1 MKNKTHVNLIK
12 IIIRI
17 GEIMSN
23 PLKIAIVGIGQRGL
37 QHLENLI
44 KLEEN
49 EMVKI
54 QSLIDPFPDNLLEKN
69 IAMKIPGYSQKNYT
83 LYTNYEEFLK
93 KEDVDVVWFVIPPN
107 QHKKEIIETA
117 YRGIS
122 IFAEKPQSL
131 FLNEV
136 KDMAEAIEKNQIS
149 SIVGFQM
156 RYDPW
161 YRKLN
166 SYLSD
171 KWVASITMYHGGGV
185 ESHGVKYTHTE
196 KMDGPENR
204 IWTANKLWSGTSMV
218 EAGIHQTDLMRF
230 WTSDD
235 IKWVQATYTERPK
248 ELHSVEGDNPIAYH
262 VTYGFKKGGS
272 ANLIFTRPANVI
284 FQERFDYILTTPS
297 LIKFEENLVAYEI
310 KNKDKQSS
318 HKTILTKGPHE
329 EPMGNQNTFEISKS
343 FVESIIDD
351 DKKLR
356 LNSFQDSINS
366 LAAVLAAN
374 VSNSLRG
381 ERIEID
387 EFINSPKFS
396 KYRTKNS

>member
-1 MKNKTHVNLIK
+1 
-12 IIIRI
+12 
-17 GEIMSN
+17 MSS

-54 QSLIDPFPDNLLEKN
+54 QSLIDPFSENLLEKN
-69 IAMKIPGYSQKNYT
+69 IRKNIPSYSQKNYS
-83 LYTNYEEFLK
+83 LYTDYDEFLK
-93 KEDVDVVWFVIPPN
+93 KEEVDAVWFVIPPN
-107 QHKKEIIETA
+107 QHKKEIIKTA
-117 YRGIS
+117 KRGIS

-131 FLNEV
+131 FLDQV
-136 KDMAEAIEKNQIS
+136 KEMAEVIEKNKVN

-161 YRKLN
+161 YKELN

-196 KMDGPENR
+196 KMDGPGNR
-204 IWTANKLWSGTSMV
+204 IWTANRLWSGTSMV

-230 WTSDD
+230 WASDD
-235 IKWVQATYTERPK
+235 NKTVQAAYTERPK
-248 ELHSVEGDNPIAYH
+248 DLHNIEGDNPIAYH
-262 VTYGFKKGGS
+262 VTYGFKKGGT

-284 FQERFDYILTTPS
+284 FQERFDYILTTHS
-297 LIKFEENLVAYEI
+297 LIKFEENLVAYGIQDKENRSN
-310 KNKDKQSS
+310 NKK
-318 HKTILTKGPHE
+318 ILAKGPHE
-329 EPMGNQNTFEISKS
+329 EPMGNQNTYEISKS
-343 FVESIIDD
+343 FVESIIEKN
-351 DKKLR
+351 KKLR
-356 LNSFQDSINS
+356 LNSFQNSINS
-366 LAAVLAAN
+366 LSTVLAAN
-374 VSNSLRG
+374 VSNSLGG

-387 EFINSPKFS
+387 EFTNSPKFS
-396 KYRTKNS
+396 KYRTDQS

>member
-1 MKNKTHVNLIK
+1 
-12 IIIRI
+12 
-17 GEIMSN
+17 MSS

-54 QSLIDPFPDNLLEKN
+54 QSLIDPFSENLLEKN
-69 IAMKIPGYSQKNYT
+69 IRKNIPSYSQKNYS
-83 LYTNYEEFLK
+83 LYTDYDEFLK
-93 KEDVDVVWFVIPPN
+93 KEEVDAVWFVIPPN
-107 QHKKEIIETA
+107 QHKKEIIKTA
-117 YRGIS
+117 KRGIS

-131 FLNEV
+131 FLDQV
-136 KDMAEAIEKNQIS
+136 KEMAEVIEKNEIN

-161 YRKLN
+161 YKELN

-196 KMDGPENR
+196 KMDGPGNR
-204 IWTANKLWSGTSMV
+204 IWTANRLWSGTSMV

-230 WTSDD
+230 WASDD
-235 IKWVQATYTERPK
+235 IKWVQAAYTERPK
-248 ELHSVEGDNPIAYH
+248 ELHNIEGDNPIAYH
-262 VTYGFKKGGS
+262 VTYGFKKGGT

-284 FQERFDYILTTPS
+284 FQERFDYILTTHS
-297 LIKFEENLVAYEI
+297 LIKFEENLVAYGIQDKENRSN
-310 KNKDKQSS
+310 NKK
-318 HKTILTKGPHE
+318 ILAKGPHE
-329 EPMGNQNTFEISKS
+329 EPMGNQNTYEISKS
-343 FVESIIDD
+343 FVESIIE
-351 DKKLR
+351 KNEKLR
-356 LNSFQDSINS
+356 LNSFQNSINS
-366 LAAVLAAN
+366 LSTVLAAN
-374 VSNSLRG
+374 VSNSLGG

-387 EFINSPKFS
+387 EFTNSPKFS
-396 KYRTKNS
+396 KYRTDQS

>member
-1 MKNKTHVNLIK
+1 
-12 IIIRI
+12 
-17 GEIMSN
+17 MSS

-54 QSLIDPFPDNLLEKN
+54 QSLIDPFSENLLEKN
-69 IAMKIPGYSQKNYT
+69 IRKNIPSYSQKNYS
-83 LYTNYEEFLK
+83 LYTDYDEFLK
-93 KEDVDVVWFVIPPN
+93 KEEVDAVWFVIPPN
-107 QHKKEIIETA
+107 QHKKEIIKTA
-117 YRGIS
+117 KRGIS

-131 FLNEV
+131 FLDQV
-136 KDMAEAIEKNQIS
+136 KEMAEVFEKNKVN

-161 YRKLN
+161 YKELN

-196 KMDGPENR
+196 KMDGPGNR
-204 IWTANKLWSGTSMV
+204 IWTANRLWSGTSMV

-230 WTSDD
+230 WASDD
-235 IKWVQATYTERPK
+235 IKWVQAAYTERPK
-248 ELHSVEGDNPIAYH
+248 ELHNIEGDNPIAYH
-262 VTYGFKKGGS
+262 VTYGFKKGGT

-284 FQERFDYILTTPS
+284 FQERFDYILTTHS
-297 LIKFEENLVAYEI
+297 LIKFEENLVAYGIQDKENRSN
-310 KNKDKQSS
+310 NKK
-318 HKTILTKGPHE
+318 ILAKGPHE
-329 EPMGNQNTFEISKS
+329 EPMGNQNTYEISKS
-343 FVESIIDD
+343 FVESIIEKN
-351 DKKLR
+351 KKLR
-356 LNSFQDSINS
+356 LNSFQNSINS
-366 LAAVLAAN
+366 LSTVLAAN
-374 VSNSLRG
+374 VSNSLGG

-387 EFINSPKFS
+387 EFTNSPKFS
-396 KYRTKNS
+396 KYRTDQS

>member
-1 MKNKTHVNLIK
+1 
-12 IIIRI
+12 
-17 GEIMSN
+17 MSK
-23 PLKIAIVGIGQRGL
+23 PLKIAIIGIGQRGL

-54 QSLIDPFPDNLLEKN
+54 QSLIDPFSENLLEKN
-69 IAMKIPGYSQKNYT
+69 IRKNIPSYSQKNYS
-83 LYTNYEEFLK
+83 LYTDYDEFLK
-93 KEDVDVVWFVIPPN
+93 KEEVDAVWFVIPPN

-117 YRGIS
+117 KRGIS

-131 FLNEV
+131 FLDQV
-136 KDMAEAIEKNQIS
+136 KEMAEVIEKNEIN

-161 YRKLN
+161 YKELN

-196 KMDGPENR
+196 KMDGPGNR
-204 IWTANKLWSGTSMV
+204 IWTANRLWSGTSMV

-230 WTSDD
+230 WASDD
-235 IKWVQATYTERPK
+235 IKWVQAAYTERPK
-248 ELHSVEGDNPIAYH
+248 ELHNIEGDNPIAYH
-262 VTYGFKKGGS
+262 VTYGFKKGGT

-284 FQERFDYILTTPS
+284 FQERFDYILTTHS
-297 LIKFEENLVAYEI
+297 LIKFEENLVAYGIQDKENRSN
-310 KNKDKQSS
+310 NKK
-318 HKTILTKGPHE
+318 ILAKGPHE
-329 EPMGNQNTFEISKS
+329 EPMGNQNTYEISKS
-343 FVESIIDD
+343 FVESIIEKN
-351 DKKLR
+351 KKLR
-356 LNSFQDSINS
+356 LNSFQNSINS
-366 LAAVLAAN
+366 LSTVLAAN
-374 VSNSLRG
+374 VSNSLGG

-387 EFINSPKFS
+387 EFTNSPKFS
-396 KYRTKNS
+396 KYRTDQS

>member
-1 MKNKTHVNLIK
+1 
-12 IIIRI
+12 
-17 GEIMSN
+17 MSK

-54 QSLIDPFPDNLLEKN
+54 QSLIDPFSENLLEKN
-69 IAMKIPGYSQKNYT
+69 IRKNIPSYSQKNYS
-83 LYTNYEEFLK
+83 LYTDYDEFLK
-93 KEDVDVVWFVIPPN
+93 KEEVDAVWFVIPPN

-117 YRGIS
+117 KRGIS

-131 FLNEV
+131 FLDQV
-136 KDMAEAIEKNQIS
+136 KEMAEVIEKNEIN

-161 YRKLN
+161 YKELN

-171 KWVASITMYHGGGV
+171 KWIASITMYHGGGV

-196 KMDGPENR
+196 KMDGPGNR
-204 IWTANKLWSGTSMV
+204 IWTANRLWSGTSMV

-230 WTSDD
+230 WASDD
-235 IKWVQATYTERPK
+235 IKWVQAAYTERPK
-248 ELHSVEGDNPIAYH
+248 ELHNIEGDNPIAYH
-262 VTYGFKKGGS
+262 VTYGFKKGGT

-284 FQERFDYILTTPS
+284 FQERFDYILTTHS
-297 LIKFEENLVAYEI
+297 LIKFEENLVAYGIQDKE
-310 KNKDKQSS
+310 KKSNNKK
-318 HKTILTKGPHE
+318 ILAKGPHE
-329 EPMGNQNTFEISKS
+329 EPMGNQNTYEISKS
-343 FVESIIDD
+343 FVESIIE
-351 DKKLR
+351 KNEKLR
-356 LNSFQDSINS
+356 LNSFQNSINS
-366 LAAVLAAN
+366 LSTVLAAN
-374 VSNSLRG
+374 VSNSLGG

-387 EFINSPKFS
+387 EFTNSPKFS
-396 KYRTKNS
+396 KYRQSNLK

>member
-1 MKNKTHVNLIK
+1 
-12 IIIRI
+12 
-17 GEIMSN
+17 MSS

-54 QSLIDPFPDNLLEKN
+54 QSLIDPFSENLLEKN
-69 IAMKIPGYSQKNYT
+69 IRKNIPSYSQKNYS
-83 LYTNYEEFLK
+83 LYTDYDEFLK
-93 KEDVDVVWFVIPPN
+93 KEEVDAVWFVIPPN

-117 YRGIS
+117 KRGIS

-131 FLNEV
+131 FLDQV
-136 KDMAEAIEKNQIS
+136 KEMAEVIEKNEIN

-161 YRKLN
+161 YKELN

-196 KMDGPENR
+196 KMDGPGNR
-204 IWTANKLWSGTSMV
+204 IWTANRLWSGTSMV

-230 WTSDD
+230 WASDD
-235 IKWVQATYTERPK
+235 IKWVQAAYTERPK
-248 ELHSVEGDNPIAYH
+248 ELHNIEGDNPIAYH
-262 VTYGFKKGGS
+262 VTYGFKKGGT

-284 FQERFDYILTTPS
+284 FQERFDYILTTHS
-297 LIKFEENLVAYEI
+297 LIKFEENLVAYGIQDKE
-310 KNKDKQSS
+310 KKSNNKK
-318 HKTILTKGPHE
+318 ILAKGPHE
-329 EPMGNQNTFEISKS
+329 EPMGNQNTYEISKS
-343 FVESIIDD
+343 FVESIIE
-351 DKKLR
+351 KNEKLR
-356 LNSFQDSINS
+356 LNSFQNSINS
-366 LAAVLAAN
+366 LSTVLAAN
-374 VSNSLRG
+374 VSNSLGG

-387 EFINSPKFS
+387 EFTNSPKFS
-396 KYRTKNS
+396 KYRQSNLK

>member
-1 MKNKTHVNLIK
+1 
-12 IIIRI
+12 
-17 GEIMSN
+17 MSK

-54 QSLIDPFPDNLLEKN
+54 QSLIDPFSENLLEKN
-69 IAMKIPGYSQKNYT
+69 IRKNIPSYSQKNYS
-83 LYTNYEEFLK
+83 LYTDYDEFLK
-93 KEDVDVVWFVIPPN
+93 KEEVDAVWFVIPPN

-117 YRGIS
+117 KRGIS

-131 FLNEV
+131 FLDQV
-136 KDMAEAIEKNQIS
+136 KEMAEVIEKNEIN

-161 YRKLN
+161 YKELN

-196 KMDGPENR
+196 KMDGPGNR
-204 IWTANKLWSGTSMV
+204 IWTANRLWSGTSMV

-230 WTSDD
+230 WASDD
-235 IKWVQATYTERPK
+235 IKWVQAAYTERPK
-248 ELHSVEGDNPIAYH
+248 ELHNIEGDNPIAYH
-262 VTYGFKKGGS
+262 VTYGFKKGGT

-284 FQERFDYILTTPS
+284 FQERFDYILTTHS
-297 LIKFEENLVAYEI
+297 LIKFEENLVAYGIQDKE
-310 KNKDKQSS
+310 KKSNNKK
-318 HKTILTKGPHE
+318 ILAKGPHE
-329 EPMGNQNTFEISKS
+329 EPMGNQNTYEISKS
-343 FVESIIDD
+343 FVESIIE
-351 DKKLR
+351 KNEKLR
-356 LNSFQDSINS
+356 LNSFQNSINS
-366 LAAVLAAN
+366 LSTVLAAN
-374 VSNSLRG
+374 VSNSLGG

-387 EFINSPKFS
+387 EFTNSPKFS
-396 KYRTKNS
+396 KYRQSNLK

>member
-1 MKNKTHVNLIK
+1 
-12 IIIRI
+12 
-17 GEIMSN
+17 MSS

-54 QSLIDPFPDNLLEKN
+54 QSLIAPFSENLLEKN
-69 IAMKIPGYSQKNYT
+69 IRKNIPSYSQKNYS
-83 LYTNYEEFLK
+83 LYTDYDEFLK
-93 KEDVDVVWFVIPPN
+93 KEEVDAVWFVIPPN
-107 QHKKEIIETA
+107 QHKKEIIKTA
-117 YRGIS
+117 KRGIS

-131 FLNEV
+131 FLDQV
-136 KDMAEAIEKNQIS
+136 KEMAEVIEKNKIN

-161 YRKLN
+161 YKELN

-196 KMDGPENR
+196 KMDGPGNR
-204 IWTANKLWSGTSMV
+204 IWTANRLWSGTSMV

-230 WTSDD
+230 WASDD
-235 IKWVQATYTERPK
+235 IKWVQAAYTERPK
-248 ELHSVEGDNPIAYH
+248 ELHNIEGDNPIAYH
-262 VTYGFKKGGS
+262 VTYGFKKGGT

-284 FQERFDYILTTPS
+284 FQERFDYILTTHS
-297 LIKFEENLVAYEI
+297 LIKFEENLVAYGIQDKENRSN
-310 KNKDKQSS
+310 NKK
-318 HKTILTKGPHE
+318 ILAKGPHE
-329 EPMGNQNTFEISKS
+329 EPMGNQNTYEISKS
-343 FVESIIDD
+343 FVESIIE
-351 DKKLR
+351 KNEKLR
-356 LNSFQDSINS
+356 LNSFQNSINS
-366 LAAVLAAN
+366 LSTVLAAN
-374 VSNSLRG
+374 VSNSLGG

-387 EFINSPKFS
+387 EFTNSPKFS
-396 KYRTKNS
+396 KYRTDQS

>member
-1 MKNKTHVNLIK
+1 
-12 IIIRI
+12 
-17 GEIMSN
+17 MSK

-54 QSLIDPFPDNLLEKN
+54 QSLIDPFSENLLEKN
-69 IAMKIPGYSQKNYT
+69 IRKNIPSYSQKNYS
-83 LYTNYEEFLK
+83 LYTDYDEFLK
-93 KEDVDVVWFVIPPN
+93 KEEVDAVWFVIPPN

-117 YRGIS
+117 KRGIS

-131 FLNEV
+131 FLDQV
-136 KDMAEAIEKNQIS
+136 KEMAEVIEKNEIN

-161 YRKLN
+161 YKELN

-196 KMDGPENR
+196 KMDGPGNR
-204 IWTANKLWSGTSMV
+204 IWTANRLWSGTSMV
-218 EAGIHQTDLMRF
+218 QAGIHQTDLMRF
-230 WTSDD
+230 WASDD
-235 IKWVQATYTERPK
+235 IKWVQAAYTERPK
-248 ELHSVEGDNPIAYH
+248 ELHNIEGDNPIAYH
-262 VTYGFKKGGS
+262 VTYGFKKGGT

-284 FQERFDYILTTPS
+284 FQERFDYILTTHS
-297 LIKFEENLVAYEI
+297 LIKFEENLVAYGIQDKE
-310 KNKDKQSS
+310 KKSNNKK
-318 HKTILTKGPHE
+318 ILAKGPHE
-329 EPMGNQNTFEISKS
+329 EPMGNQNTYEISKS
-343 FVESIIDD
+343 FVESIIE
-351 DKKLR
+351 KNEKLR
-356 LNSFQDSINS
+356 LNSFQNSINS
-366 LAAVLAAN
+366 LSTVLAAN
-374 VSNSLRG
+374 VSNSLGG

-387 EFINSPKFS
+387 EFTNSPKFS
-396 KYRTKNS
+396 KYRTDQS